1 MTPALPRLGA
11 AMLVAFLALAAA
23 ALPAASTAQD
33 TARTRAPRP
42 PSALFSSDTLLP
54 LAIIAD
60 FRTLA
65 GERDTLEPKEYPMTV
80 AYQGTDGKRVAVPGE
95 IETRGHFRLKRSTC
109 TFPPLR
115 LSFPDSAR
123 GGTLF
128 ARQRA
133 LKLVTHCRDGSYEQ
147 HVLREYIVYRIHN
160 LVTPFSF
167 RPRLVRARYV
177 DARDTTRVTE
187 RYAFFIESERELA
200 QRHGARVLEEAKGAL
215 FDHIDE
221 ESSAMLGLFE
231 YFIGNTDWS
240 LAHLHNVRIISSGAF
255 TAAVPYDFD
264 FSGLVDAPY
273 SAPDPKLGIRSV
285 RQRLYRGPCLTPSQ
299 LPPLLAR
306 FHEQRPAILALYD
319 SLPDLDRAYARRAVR
334 YLEDFFEE
342 TRDVGQF
349 ARKVKA
355 NCGAGT

>member
-1 MTPALPRLGA
+1 MRRSRTLLA
-11 AMLVAFLALAAA
+11 AATLAALAALA
-23 ALPAASTAQD
+23 ALPPAAAQD

-42 PSALFSSDTLLP
+42 SSPLFSSDTLLR
-54 LAIIAD
+54 LTIIAD

-65 GERDTLEPKEYPMTV
+65 SERDTLEPKEYPMAV
-80 AYQGTDGKRVAVPGE
+80 AYQGADGRRVTVPGE
-95 IETRGHFRLKRSTC
+95 IETRGHFRLRRSTC

-147 HVLREYIVYRIHN
+147 HVLREYLVYRAHN
-160 LVTPFSF
+160 LLTPLGF
-167 RPRLVRARYV
+167 RARLVRARYTDV
-177 DARDTTRVTE
+177 RDTTRVTE

-200 QRHGARVLEEAKGAL
+200 QRHGARVLDEAKGAL

-221 ESSAMLGLFE
+221 ESAAMLGLFE

-240 LAHLHNVRIISSGAF
+240 LGYLHNVRLISSGAL

-264 FSGLVDAPY
+264 FSGLVDTPY

-285 RQRLYRGPCLTPSQ
+285 RQRLYRGPCLTASQ
-299 LPPLLAR
+299 LTPLLAR
-306 FHEQRPAILALYD
+306 FQEQRPAILALYD

-342 TRDVGQF
+342 TRDVPRF
-349 ARKVKA
+349 ARKVKDR
-355 NCGAGT
+355 CGSGT